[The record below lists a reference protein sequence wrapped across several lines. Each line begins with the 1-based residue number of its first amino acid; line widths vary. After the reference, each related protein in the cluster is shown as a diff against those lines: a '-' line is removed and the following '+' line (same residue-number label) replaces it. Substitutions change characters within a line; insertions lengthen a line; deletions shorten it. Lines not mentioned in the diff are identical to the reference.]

1 MFRQFPILS
10 TDRTSSLN
18 IQTNTNKIIQ
28 QNKNIHGRNLYGI
41 RMSHLFINLFQ
52 ILYFFKFI
60 LCDLFFPSS
69 QSTGMFEK
77 YAGKTLPLGINLN
90 NSGASLC
97 NSLFINS
104 TNLVEIYNLNLRP
117 QTSYV
122 QCFSGCSALKKIEL
136 IKVNSLTTFTNAFTN
151 CEALTDIKISGTITK
166 DISFQSSPLNVESMK
181 NIISNL
187 KTYAGTSNEAK
198 YTLTFTTACWT
209 TLEASGKPFDDGLT
223 TDETLTWANYVSVNK
238 GWNI

>member
-1 MFRQFPILS
+1 MS
-10 TDRTSSLN
+10 TIAEKLTTIAENEQRIYDKGHEKGIRGFWECF
-18 IQTNTNKIIQ
+18 TNKGARI
-28 QNKNIHGRNLYGI
+28 NYKNAFTETDFSGI
-41 RMSHLFINLFQ
+41 TVPS
-52 ILYFFKFI
+52 
-60 LCDLFFPSS
+60 DLFFPSS
-69 QSTGMFEK
+69 LSTGMFEK
-77 YAGKTLPLGINLN
+77 YAGRTLPLGINLN

-104 TNLVEIYNLNLRP
+104 TNLVEIYNLNLRA